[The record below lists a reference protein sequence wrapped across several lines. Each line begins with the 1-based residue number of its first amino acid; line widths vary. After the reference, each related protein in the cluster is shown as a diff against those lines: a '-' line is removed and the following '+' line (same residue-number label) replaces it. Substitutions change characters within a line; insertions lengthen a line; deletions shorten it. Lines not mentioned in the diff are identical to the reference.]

1 MKVKRGLSGSTL
13 KIIAIITMLI
23 DHIGAALLTR
33 ILISRGFLGRAGVGQ
48 TKDIL
53 DGFLN
58 NETMYGLLGIM
69 RMIGRMG
76 FPLFCFLLVE
86 GFQKTGNRKKYVLRL
101 AGFAFLSEI
110 PYDLAFSGKVID
122 PSSQNV
128 YFTLLLGMLFM
139 CVCQYLPELKLPEIG
154 RWLAVGTGIVLLPA
168 YYLNRYP
175 TFLCKVA
182 EPVLDLGVKIGL
194 IRSNMG
200 AFVFLS
206 ICLSAILLLLWFLYR
221 KMAGR
226 EEAWVIGAG
235 LALLTLGM
243 YLGDLLRTDYSAS
256 GVLTIAIMYFLRNS
270 HFLSGLGGC
279 TMLNITHTNE
289 ITAYLALIPIAYYN
303 GERGLKLKYLFY
315 VFYPA
320 HLLII
325 WSIAEIMGLGSISVN

>member
-1 MKVKRGLSGSTL
+1 MDYS
-13 KIIAIITMLI
+13 
-23 DHIGAALLTR
+23 
-33 ILISRGFLGRAGVGQ
+33 
-48 TKDIL
+48 
-53 DGFLN
+53 
-58 NETMYGLLGIM
+58 
-69 RMIGRMG
+69 
-76 FPLFCFLLVE
+76 
-86 GFQKTGNRKKYVLRL
+86 
-101 AGFAFLSEI
+101 
-110 PYDLAFSGKVID
+110 FSGKVID

-270 HFLSGLGGC
+270 HFLSGIGGC

-325 WSIAEIMGLGSISVN
+325 WSIAEIMGLGSISVI